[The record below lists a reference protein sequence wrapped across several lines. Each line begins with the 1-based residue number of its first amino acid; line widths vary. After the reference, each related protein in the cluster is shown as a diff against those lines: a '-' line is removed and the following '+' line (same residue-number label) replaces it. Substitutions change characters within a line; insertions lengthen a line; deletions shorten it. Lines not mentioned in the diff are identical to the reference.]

1 MKNFKLYLLIFS
13 FISIIELFIY
23 FSLWLII
30 SFYHFELFNLEIL
43 NENTFKNIRGF
54 FILNL
59 FISLLY
65 FLLYKIMNLGFYN
78 SSAEN
83 ES

>member
-13 FISIIELFIY
+13 CISIIEILIY
-23 FSLWLII
+23 FVLWLAI

-43 NENTFKNIRGF
+43 NENSFKNIRGF

-65 FLLYKIMNLGFYN
+65 FLLNKIMNLGFYI
-78 SSAEN
+78 SSTEN